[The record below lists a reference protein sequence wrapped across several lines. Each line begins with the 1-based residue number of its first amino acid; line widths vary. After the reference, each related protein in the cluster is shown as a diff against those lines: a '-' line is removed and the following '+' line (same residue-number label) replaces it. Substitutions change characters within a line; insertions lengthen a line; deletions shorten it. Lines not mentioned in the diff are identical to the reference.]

1 MKLEFDLKDA
11 INLAHTSTNSRVK
24 QLIFDNQT
32 AYYIARKIIDA
43 HSGCSII
50 DEGDFWWKI
59 EDDEFGKCDFQ
70 ITFRIT
76 ENALESLEN

>member
-1 MKLEFDLKDA
+1 MKLEFNLGDA
-11 INLAHTSTNSRVK
+11 INLAHTSSDVRAK
-24 QLIFDNQT
+24 QLIFDNLT

-59 EDDEFGKCDFQ
+59 KGDEFGKCDYQ
-70 ITFRIT
+70 ITFETTTTTTT
-76 ENALESLEN
+76 ED